1 LDVVHLLEMQSAK
14 AAPVAGRLA
23 EFVSSRPWRTA
34 WKRLK
39 WSGMKFVLALVFLSL
54 LTACANRPEQ
64 PPAMQDRKQAK
75 ADAKAREDFAKTLPK
90 PRE

>member
-1 LDVVHLLEMQSAK
+1 
-14 AAPVAGRLA
+14 
-23 EFVSSRPWRTA
+23 
-34 WKRLK
+34 
-39 WSGMKFVLALVFLSL
+39 MKFVLALVFLSL

-75 ADAKAREDFAKTLPK
+75 ADAKAREEFAKSLPK